1 MQKTIVDSDRY
12 FEIDP
17 VSRQIKPLGKK
28 TSIVQFDHN
37 SERFTFSI
45 PRYVEGHD
53 MTECT
58 NIEVHYS
65 NIDADTKAENI
76 GVYPI
81 TDMQTDPSDEECAIC
96 TWLISQNATQKVG
109 LLKFSIRFTCVDKDA
124 TILYSWNTSIFASI
138 IVMASLY
145 NPNQIVKEYADVL
158 AAWKKEFDTTI
169 GTIAPYIGEN
179 GNWCVFDKDKGEF
192 VDTGIRAE
200 GEKGEQGPQGERGLQ
215 GETGPQGAQG
225 PKGDK
230 GEQGEQGPKGDQ
242 GEKGDKGD
250 KGDTPTPDVSTE
262 NPETLAVNTIY
273 DLGVQSALS
282 LNLPSGKISDFIQVD
297 FLSGDTPT
305 TLTITSSSG
314 LSEYDLVPK
323 SGMIYSLY
331 FDWGVLYYDEDISEY
346 VYGWRFAY
354 AEYVASGV

>member
-1 MQKTIVDSDRY
+1 MLGFNVKNQIIERKDNFRVVADSKNY
-12 FEIDP
+12 LYAE
-17 VSRQIKPLGKK
+17 
-28 TSIVQFDHN
+28 
-37 SERFTFSI
+37 FTFTEEWTGSVVAVFGGADGKFYDVLVDENKCLVPWEVI
-45 PRYVEGHD
+45 KAPFFTVSVFCGDLITANIVRVEVERSGYNQGEERKEP
-53 MTECT
+53 T
-58 NIEVHYS
+58 
-65 NIDADTKAENI
+65 ADI
-76 GVYPI
+76 Y
-81 TDMQTDPSDEECAIC
+81 
-96 TWLISQNATQKVG
+96 
-109 LLKFSIRFTCVDKDA
+109 
-124 TILYSWNTSIFASI
+124 
-138 IVMASLY
+138 
-145 NPNQIVKEYADVL
+145 NQILESVKS
-158 AAWKKEFDTTI
+158 
-169 GTIAPYIGEN
+169 PYIGEN

-200 GEKGEQGPQGERGLQ
+200 GEKGEQG
-215 GETGPQGAQG
+215 
-225 PKGDK
+225 
-230 GEQGEQGPKGDQ
+230 EQGPKGDQ
-242 GEKGDKGD
+242 GKKGDKGD